1 MTVQS
6 VSPFI
11 HCIYDDENEKRHTKK
26 GSSAGKMLRSS
37 EMNRGYE
44 ELPSGQQEI
53 VHISVPADKTIII
66 IIIEKNSKLLGLEA
80 EQKKA

>member
-1 MTVQS
+1 
-6 VSPFI
+6 
-11 HCIYDDENEKRHTKK
+11 
-26 GSSAGKMLRSS
+26 MLRSS

-44 ELPSGQQEI
+44 ELPSGQEEI